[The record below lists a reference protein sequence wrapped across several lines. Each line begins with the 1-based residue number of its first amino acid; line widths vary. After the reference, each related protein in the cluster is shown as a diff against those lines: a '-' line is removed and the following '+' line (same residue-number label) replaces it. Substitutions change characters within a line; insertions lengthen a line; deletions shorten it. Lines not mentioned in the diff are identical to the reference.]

1 MYDKKIAY
9 LHYIKNGELVGNAGH
24 VKVTRR
30 GNNFNIEVYVRE
42 AYGILNGCYYIENL
56 GGNPFENKINIEEGQ
71 AVYKKRIEINKNND
85 EALPYGLK
93 IETGKE
99 EYLEA
104 VWRARE
110 KGEKEYGGKNR
121 AVEEKAYGEGTDQ
134 ERAAQEWIE
143 QEQIGQEWEGRDRAE
158 GLWGL
163 GDKRALQTDWANA
176 SEEAKK
182 KQNENWEERTVKFN
196 GQGNEIWTDT
206 WGSEERL
213 AGMNLSEQ
221 KQTMW
226 PGRETAQEETG
237 QRKNAQIG
245 SIQRE
250 SEQVGST
257 QRESV
262 QRENVQI
269 GSVQRENA
277 QIGSIQRESAQ
288 RESTQRE
295 LIQKEI
301 PQRDAVQRGTG
312 FYKQQNSE
320 MQIAEKN
327 LNRQEGGSWK
337 NLTFSVPVE
346 TYEDKWNELC
356 KKYEVIHPF
365 GNREEYLS
373 LSPKDFIIFPEKYQH
388 LVNNSF
394 LLHGYY
400 NYRHVILGK
409 KEEGGKNIYYLGVPG
424 VYYERE
430 KMVAIMFGFEG
441 FECGEKRAIAG
452 GFGYYMRR
460 VEL

>member
-1 MYDKKIAY
+1 MGLFMYDKKIAY

-71 AVYKKRIEINKNND
+71 AVYKKRIEINKND
-85 EALPYGLK
+85 EEALPYGLK

-110 KGEKEYGGKNR
+110 KEEKEYRGKNWP
-121 AVEEKAYGEGTDQ
+121 VGEKAYEERTGQEQVEQ
-134 ERAAQEWIE
+134 ER
-143 QEQIGQEWEGRDRAE
+143 IGQEREGKDRTE
-158 GLWGL
+158 GFWSL
-163 GDKRALQTDWANA
+163 GDGNTLQIDWAGT
-176 SEEAKK
+176 SEEVKK
-182 KQNENWEERTVKFN
+182 KQNAEQKERAVDYS
-196 GQGNEIWTDT
+196 GQGKEIWTDT
-206 WGSEERL
+206 WSSEERFARMEL
-213 AGMNLSEQ
+213 PEQ
-221 KQTMW
+221 KQTTQQ
-226 PGRETAQEETG
+226 GRETE
-237 QRKNAQIG
+237 QREINPREN
-245 SIQRE
+245 IQR
-250 SEQVGST
+250 G
-257 QRESV
+257 
-262 QRENVQI
+262 
-269 GSVQRENA
+269 A
-277 QIGSIQRESAQ
+277 
-288 RESTQRE
+288 
-295 LIQKEI
+295 
-301 PQRDAVQRGTG
+301 G
-312 FYKQQNSE
+312 FYKQQSSDV
-320 MQIAEKN
+320 QVAEKEG
-327 LNRQEGGSWK
+327 NRQEGGPWK

-365 GNREEYLS
+365 GNRDEYLS

-460 VEL
+460 IEL

>member
-24 VKVTRR
+24 VKVTQR

-42 AYGILNGCYYIENL
+42 VYGILNGCYYIENL

-71 AVYKKRIEINKNND
+71 AVYKKRIEINKND
-85 EALPYGLK
+85 EEALPYGLK

-110 KGEKEYGGKNR
+110 KEEKKYGGKNWT
-121 AVEEKAYGEGTDQ
+121 VEEKAYEERAGQEQVEQ
-134 ERAAQEWIE
+134 ER
-143 QEQIGQEWEGRDRAE
+143 IGQEREG
-158 GLWGL
+158 
-163 GDKRALQTDWANA
+163 
-176 SEEAKK
+176 KK
-182 KQNENWEERTVKFN
+182 KQNTEQKESTVDYS
-196 GQGNEIWTDT
+196 GQGKEIWTDT
-206 WGSEERL
+206 WSSEERF
-213 AGMNLSEQ
+213 AGMELPEQ
-221 KQTMW
+221 KQTTQQ
-226 PGRETAQEETG
+226 GRETEQGEINPRE
-237 QRKNAQIG
+237 N
-245 SIQRE
+245 IQR
-250 SEQVGST
+250 G
-257 QRESV
+257 
-262 QRENVQI
+262 
-269 GSVQRENA
+269 A
-277 QIGSIQRESAQ
+277 
-288 RESTQRE
+288 
-295 LIQKEI
+295 
-301 PQRDAVQRGTG
+301 G
-312 FYKQQNSE
+312 FYKQQSSDV
-320 MQIAEKN
+320 QVAEKEG
-327 LNRQEGGSWK
+327 NRQEGGTWK

-400 NYRHVILGK
+400 NYRHIILGK

-460 VEL
+460 IEL